1 MAQALLDHARV
12 GQLEQS
18 RSEATQLIM
27 GSARQTKARAV
38 LVRARD
44 HMPPR
49 KKRPLLPKRRMTMGP
64 TLPKK
69 FLKSNC
75 RNDSSSSSS
84 HNSASSSLLS
94 KSTSSNSPFQVSNAD
109 ILFFDL
115 FFDLLIAPSIE
126 NSNFLKIPQGA
137 HSSSNLLPNFD
148 ENLVD
153 AANAVAPPSSNFS
166 ALPNEA
172 VPMSSSI
179 LSRMRLALFKHQVF
193 NYFLILVNAF
203 SSSTP
208 MPRPEAIFNLFIS
221 SAHLHGINFN

>member
-27 GSARQTKARAV
+27 GSARKTNARAG

-49 KKRPLLPKRRMTMGP
+49 KKRPLFPKRRMTMGP

-94 KSTSSNSPFQVSNAD
+94 KSTSSNSPFQVSDAD
-109 ILFFDL
+109 FFLF
-115 FFDLLIAPSIE
+115 
-126 NSNFLKIPQGA
+126 
-137 HSSSNLLPNFD
+137 
-148 ENLVD
+148 
-153 AANAVAPPSSNFS
+153 
-166 ALPNEA
+166 
-172 VPMSSSI
+172 
-179 LSRMRLALFKHQVF
+179 
-193 NYFLILVNAF
+193 
-203 SSSTP
+203 
-208 MPRPEAIFNLFIS
+208 
-221 SAHLHGINFN
+221 GINFGFTDCSFD